1 MSMKKLIA
9 VQTFDHDGLKNV
21 GDVVEFPNQTADE
34 LVEVGLCAPYS
45 KALAE
50 KLNKQKVASVL
61 ADSQVEQTGEGG
73 EGDGEQ
79 TGNTENAVEADKASG
94 TSKK

>member
-9 VQTFDHDGLKNV
+9 VETFDHDGLKTV

-34 LVEVGLCAPYS
+34 LVKVGLCALYS
-45 KALAE
+45 KSLAE
-50 KLNKQKVASVL
+50 KLNKQKVASAL
-61 ADSQVEQTGEGG
+61 ADSKIEQTDAGDK
-73 EGDGEQ
+73 GDGEQ